1 MTTSCINM
9 IIHECMENENYL
21 GYLIAMTF
29 IKGRFRVRKF
39 LDVSCLLKY
48 EISKLFSCHGT
59 NRI

>member
-29 IKGRFRVRKF
+29 IKRRFRVREF
-39 LDVSCLLKY
+39 LDATCLLKY
-48 EISKLFSCHGT
+48 AISKFFSCPMV